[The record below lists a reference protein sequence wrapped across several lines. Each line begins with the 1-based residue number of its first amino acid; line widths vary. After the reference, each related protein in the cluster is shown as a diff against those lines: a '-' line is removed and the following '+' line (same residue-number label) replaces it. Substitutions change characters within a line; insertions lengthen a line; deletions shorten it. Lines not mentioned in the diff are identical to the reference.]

1 MPHFI
6 SSTSE
11 VGSRFNNT
19 AVAHKRVG
27 LVAARIGA
35 DLQHQLGV
43 EISTDRG
50 PAPVGAIVQLTVA
63 DVTRFPD
70 EADSAKW
77 VCRTCKTFHKSK
89 RELLAAH
96 RPNKDLMAA
105 GEVHVYHAIFE
116 SPAVAE
122 VRDAKTGEI
131 KTKAAP
137 ARAMLLSDEE

>member
-6 SSTSE
+6 SSTGE
-11 VGSRFNNT
+11 VGSRFNNA

-35 DLQHQLGV
+35 DLQHKLGV
-43 EISTDRG
+43 EIQTDRG

-70 EADSAKW
+70 EADAAKW
-77 VCRTCKTFHKSK
+77 VCRTCGTFHKSK
-89 RELLAAH
+89 RELLQAH
-96 RPNKDLMAA
+96 RPNKDLMAS
-105 GEVHVYHAIFE
+105 GETHIYHAIFE
-116 SPAVAE
+116 RAATKE
-122 VRDAKTGEI
+122 VRDPKTGEV
-131 KTKAAP
+131 KEAAVP